1 MSEKKSETIQLP
13 VNYSG
18 KIDNSD
24 QKPSVR
30 TYILESDEKLPMVI
44 VCPGGGY
51 EHLSERESEPVAK
64 KMNALGFHSMVLS
77 YSLAPMEFPAA
88 MCDLAE
94 AVVLARQHSDDW
106 NVDAGRIIVCGFS
119 AGGHLAA
126 SLGCYWNS
134 GILQDLLPYSPEE
147 TRPNYLVLCYPVV
160 TSDINFCHEDSIRN
174 VLGKNNLDEREF
186 VSIEE
191 HIDDN
196 FPPAFIW
203 HTTEDESVPM
213 ENSFKL
219 AAALRGCGIPFEYHL
234 FERGCHGLALATPKT
249 AKSDGSCQEREC
261 STWPELFR
269 NWFEGRPENRAKLEK
284 KSKKNKE
291 K

>member
-94 AVVLARQHSDDW
+94 AVVLARKHSDDW

-119 AGGHLAA
+119 AGFARMLLEFRHPAGPSSVLA
-126 SLGCYWNS
+126 G
-134 GILQDLLPYSPEE
+134 GDP
-147 TRPNYLVLCYPVV
+147 
-160 TSDINFCHEDSIRN
+160 
-174 VLGKNNLDEREF
+174 
-186 VSIEE
+186 
-191 HIDDN
+191 
-196 FPPAFIW
+196 
-203 HTTEDESVPM
+203 
-213 ENSFKL
+213 
-219 AAALRGCGIPFEYHL
+219 
-234 FERGCHGLALATPKT
+234 
-249 AKSDGSCQEREC
+249 
-261 STWPELFR
+261 PELSGPLLSGRDFR
-269 NWFEGRPENRAKLEK
+269 HKFLP
-284 KSKKNKE
+284 
-291 K
+291 